1 MTLLEP
7 AKHPLPDLAS
17 RFYLSWCLREAIL
30 KTQGVGIMALNEVRH
45 LPESQQLFSSHCPKG
60 CLHFYHQLPF
70 FLAYFWQTFP
80 LAKTKPNLWQWTGD
94 WQKIDQ
100 IQPLVYQVNPF

>member
-1 MTLLEP
+1 MFTFFIINCR
-7 AKHPLPDLAS
+7 S
-17 RFYLSWCLREAIL
+17 
-30 KTQGVGIMALNEVRH
+30 
-45 LPESQQLFSSHCPKG
+45 
-60 CLHFYHQLPF
+60 

-100 IQPLVYQVNPF
+100 IQPLVYQVNPFLGANQMSQILQFSHQDLTILKEETVL